1 MTSEQSSK
9 HNKSKRKKR
18 DKIYPNKENNN
29 DKKAKKEESQKIQL
43 PEFKIYDPEKN
54 PDNIILADNNNTNSL
69 EKDKERIIFE
79 AKQITNYYLELHKNM
94 MNTINVVSSQLLQ
107 KNSILSV
114 NVFFTNTTEQFLNY
128 QLEMKNMYTRF
139 ISNRDESL
147 KLVDNIITNNLDTFI
162 KSLELIQKFYKDI
175 IESYLNCIKNYTD
188 R

>member
-18 DKIYPNKENNN
+18 DKINPNKENNN
-29 DKKAKKEESQKIQL
+29 EKKAKESQKIQL

-54 PDNIILADNNNTNSL
+54 QENILPADNNNTNSL
-69 EKDKERIIFE
+69 EKDKERITFE

-128 QLEMKNMYTRF
+128 QLEMKNMYIRF

-147 KLVDNIITNNLDTFI
+147 KLVDKIITNNLDTFI
-162 KSLELIQKFYKDI
+162 KSIELTQKFYKDI